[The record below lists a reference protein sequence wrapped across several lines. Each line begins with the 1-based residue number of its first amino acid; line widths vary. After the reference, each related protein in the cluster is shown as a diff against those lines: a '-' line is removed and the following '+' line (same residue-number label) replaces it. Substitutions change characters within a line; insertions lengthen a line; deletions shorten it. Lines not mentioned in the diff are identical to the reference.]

1 GGLMRECILPLAS
14 LPFFR
19 YKLIL
24 FIYIIYYLTQLP
36 MYIIIRTL
44 NGAPLVWAGPVGPA
58 ARVAGVRAGLAFG
71 RKTDRGPFRSG
82 AGDRVLGHQAHCE
95 ALFPI
100 EFGRPEQRSVLFD
113 RA

>member
-1 GGLMRECILPLAS
+1 MRECILPLAS

-19 YKLIL
+19 YKFIL

-36 MYIIIRTL
+36 VYTIIRTL

-71 RKTDRGPFRSG
+71 RKTGRGSCRSG
-82 AGDRVLGHQAHCE
+82 AGDRVLGDQAHCGT
-95 ALFPI
+95 LLPTDY
-100 EFGRPEQRSVLFD
+100 GRHDTRSDPFV
-113 RA
+113 RARW